1 MMMEDQPLHAPQLQ
15 VRCKPL
21 EQNTASRA
29 EWHVLKLIIG
39 CTATVASKETEI
51 VSWKNWSAEEFSS
64 SACTES
70 PLLLKFDINGRHR
83 IRRQKLGST
92 VSRRI

>member
-1 MMMEDQPLHAPQLQ
+1 MMEDQRLNAFLLQ
-15 VRCKPL
+15 VRCKPP

-29 EWHVLKLIIG
+29 EWHVLKSIIG

-51 VSWKNWSAEEFSS
+51 VIWKNWSTEEFSS
-64 SACTES
+64 NASTES
-70 PLLLKFDINGRHR
+70 PLLSKFDINRRHR
-83 IRRQKLGST
+83 IRRQRLGST